1 MAKNQRDFF
10 KKKNEWSEIKDTL
23 LRCYLPQYFQ
33 KLLVSGKPIFY
44 IDCFAGKGK
53 FDDGNDG
60 SPLIAMQII
69 NERLGMSRISRK
81 NNAIVP
87 CFIELNHAADL
98 EQNLMLHPYQ
108 YGTPQVVDGKFEDNI
123 RGLLKDKRGYNVFLY
138 IDPYGIQALDS
149 QLFDEIGT
157 YGFRSFEMLINFNS
171 FGFFR
176 DACRV
181 MKVDISQDDALM
193 GLDDLV
199 EYEPTT
205 VTASPQSENLL
216 TRIAGGN
223 YWMDIVRDFQ
233 MGRIDGYQAERRLSA
248 EYKQHLKQK
257 YKYVL
262 DMPIR
267 LKPGQRPKYRY
278 ACQLCHKPFS
288 NVEMCQLEQ
297 KPDVELDPLNV
308 CLCPNRAAKF
318 RTLRNDKYLADRLI
332 DSILD
337 VSENEIEENDHV
349 SVAINDYDFWFIPT
363 HIAEIIELLKLKK
376 KAAEERKAQP
386 QTASKPNAKA
396 VAKAPESNRAAP
408 VQPVKEETPPSTP
421 EPEEEGLQS
430 DTSAYGELIGRRV
443 FHKSKKAY
451 ARVVG
456 CDGEYMVLNFE
467 SGDKAGQDVKYN
479 LTMCLNNGWIEVV
492 D

>member
-23 LRCYLPQYFQ
+23 LRCYLPQYF
-33 KLLVSGKPIFY
+33 LLVSGKPIFY

-199 EYEPTT
+199 EYDNGNSISSVREF
-205 VTASPQSENLL
+205 VDANRRWKLL
-216 TRIAGGN
+216 
-223 YWMDIVRDFQ
+223 
-233 MGRIDGYQAERRLSA
+233 DGYRQ
-248 EYKQHLKQK
+248 
-257 YKYVL
+257 
-262 DMPIR
+262 
-267 LKPGQRPKYRY
+267 G
-278 ACQLCHKPFS
+278 FS
-288 NVEMCQLEQ
+288 NGSHRRVSG
-297 KPDVELDPLNV
+297 
-308 CLCPNRAAKF
+308 
-318 RTLRNDKYLADRLI
+318 RTQVISRI
-332 DSILD
+332 
-337 VSENEIEENDHV
+337 
-349 SVAINDYDFWFIPT
+349 
-363 HIAEIIELLKLKK
+363 
-376 KAAEERKAQP
+376 
-386 QTASKPNAKA
+386 QTA
-396 VAKAPESNRAAP
+396 PEAE
-408 VQPVKEETPPSTP
+408 VQICVGHAHQTETWSEAQVPD
-421 EPEEEGLQS
+421 
-430 DTSAYGELIGRRV
+430 DT
-443 FHKSKKAY
+443 
-451 ARVVG
+451 
-456 CDGEYMVLNFE
+456 
-467 SGDKAGQDVKYN
+467 
-479 LTMCLNNGWIEVV
+479 CLRP
-492 D
+492 

>member
-223 YWMDIVRDFQ
+223 YWMDIVRDFRA
-233 MGRIDGYQAERRLSA
+233 GRIDGYQAERRLSA

-267 LKPGQRPKYRY
+267 LKPGQRPKYRMIHVCDHEDGCFLM
-278 ACQLCHKPFS
+278 AENMQRRKDELFVNIQQNGQLSLFNMMS
-288 NVEMCQLEQ
+288 TVTSTVENDILTQEEIEQ
-297 KPDVELDPLNV
+297 MVLAHIQHMKRETHITV
-308 CLCPNRAAKF
+308 F
-318 RTLRNDKYLADRLI
+318 LADFCNEYGVICPFKMIYEILTKLENAGTI
-332 DSILD
+332 DIVRDPALTAAGKKRTFW
-337 VSENEIEENDHV
+337 EEK
-349 SVAINDYDFWFIPT
+349 T
-363 HIAEIIELLKLKK
+363 G
-376 KAAEERKAQP
+376 
-386 QTASKPNAKA
+386 QT
-396 VAKAPESNRAAP
+396 VI
-408 VQPVKEETPPSTP
+408 V
-421 EPEEEGLQS
+421 
-430 DTSAYGELIGRRV
+430 RR
-443 FHKSKKAY
+443 
-451 ARVVG
+451 R
-456 CDGEYMVLNFE
+456 
-467 SGDKAGQDVKYN
+467 
-479 LTMCLNNGWIEVV
+479 T
-492 D
+492 